1 MAIIICREC
10 GNMVSDKAASCPHC
24 GSPVNSAPA
33 AGYGQPTNPSNGNT
47 WLYVL
52 IGGLGVLALILIIV
66 LMNSGMCSR
75 STPTQPAPTTSQ
87 TVETSTV
94 ASAPAEPAKPAEPA
108 IDLNEDGTYHLSGK
122 VAGSGCKM
130 DITINGSNVYGTYS
144 YNRYR
149 KPLELSGTK
158 SGHNIS
164 LTEVD
169 DHGET
174 SGELNGRVSGK
185 SFTGTHMRYETM
197 AETHFSFTAN

>member
-1 MAIIICREC
+1 
-10 GNMVSDKAASCPHC
+10 
-24 GSPVNSAPA
+24 
-33 AGYGQPTNPSNGNT
+33 
-47 WLYVL
+47 
-52 IGGLGVLALILIIV
+52 
-66 LMNSGMCSR
+66 MNSGMCSR

-122 VAGSGCKM
+122 IAGSGCKM
-130 DITINGSNVYGTYS
+130 DITING
-144 YNRYR
+144 RYR

-174 SGELNGRVSGK
+174 SGKLNGRVSGK
-185 SFTGTHMRYETM
+185 SFTGTHTRYETM